1 MKFQP
6 SEEKKK
12 VQKHVRNYQNYFRK
26 IPEGEETIIIKLT
39 SLTVKNSRSLQ
50 FAVTPTTTRVK
61 PPG

>member
-6 SEEKKK
+6 SEEKNK
-12 VQKHVRNYQNYFRK
+12 VQKHVSNYQNDFKK

-39 SLTVKNSRSLQ
+39 SLTVKNSRCLQ